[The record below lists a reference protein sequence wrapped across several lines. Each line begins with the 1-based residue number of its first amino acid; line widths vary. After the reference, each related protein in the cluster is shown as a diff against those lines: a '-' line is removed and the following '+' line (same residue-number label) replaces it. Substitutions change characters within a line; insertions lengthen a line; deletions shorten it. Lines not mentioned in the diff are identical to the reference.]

1 MTRRRSID
9 RARRAIVALVISGVA
24 VAGAVVGAD
33 ATAQAEGS
41 RRAAVAAP
49 ATPAAAGQDA
59 PGLPDPEA
67 SPDRARQEAR
77 DILSRPEYQEP
88 PKTWADSVKEWL
100 GERLGDLFR
109 NVNGGAGGP
118 IMWVILAVLVGALL
132 FFLFR
137 IRGGFRWRE
146 KQVEDPLFV
155 TELEAAR
162 SPVEWLSEAE
172 RLEASGEWKQALRCR
187 YRALLGHLIDEG
199 IVRDI
204 PGRTSGEFRV
214 ETSRRAPHVAASF
227 SAASALFDAAWYGDV
242 RTGQAENA
250 RFRQLAAEVTEQARR
265 ADKDDRDDEDRNQPL
280 RVTVGSE

>member
-1 MTRRRSID
+1 MPHRRPCLRA
-9 RARRAIVALVISGVA
+9 RARRSLLALGIGL
-24 VAGAVVGAD
+24 VVGG
-33 ATAQAEGS
+33 ATLTG
-41 RRAAVAAP
+41 VGIGP
-49 ATPAAAGQDA
+49 VAAAGAASAASAVVTQA
-59 PGLPDPEA
+59 GPGLPDPQS
-67 SPDRARQEAR
+67 SPDQARQEAR

-100 GERLGDLFR
+100 GDRLGDLFR

-118 IMWVILAVLVGALL
+118 VMWIILAALVGGLL

-146 KQVEDPLFV
+146 KVTEDPLFV

-172 RLEASGEWKQALRCR
+172 RLEASGEWKQAMRCR
-187 YRALLGHLIDEG
+187 YRALIGHLIDEG

-214 ETSRRAPHVAASF
+214 ETSRRAPLIAPSF
-227 SAASALFDAAWYGDV
+227 SAASELFDAAWYGDV
-242 RTGQAENA
+242 KTGQAENA
-250 RFRQLAAEVTEQARR
+250 RFKQLASEITQHALLR
-265 ADKDDRDDEDRNQPL
+265 ADKADRDDQDRSQPL